1 MAATKK
7 PTKKTAT
14 KKPATKRA
22 TKKAILSNEDKRVVW
37 LAVTVV
43 VVMLVYL
50 ALTYFA

>member
-14 KKPATKRA
+14 KKA
-22 TKKAILSNEDKRVVW
+22 TKKAILSNEDKRAVW

>member
-7 PTKKTAT
+7 TT
-14 KKPATKRA
+14 KKPATKKV
-22 TKKAILSNEDKRVVW
+22 TKKAKLTNEDKRVVW

-50 ALTYFA
+50 ALSYFA

>member
-7 PTKKTAT
+7 AT
-14 KKPATKRA
+14 KKPATKKV
-22 TKKAILSNEDKRVVW
+22 TKKAKLTNEDKRVVW

-50 ALTYFA
+50 ALSYFA